1 MVSGDNLE
9 TAKQVAIRAG
19 IISDT
24 EARENKNVC
33 MTGEEFRN
41 RVGVMRKEVDSEGN
55 AKLCI

>member
-19 IISDT
+19 IISET
-24 EARENKNVC
+24 EASDKNVC

-41 RVGVMRKEVDSEGN
+41 HVGVMRKEVDSEGN